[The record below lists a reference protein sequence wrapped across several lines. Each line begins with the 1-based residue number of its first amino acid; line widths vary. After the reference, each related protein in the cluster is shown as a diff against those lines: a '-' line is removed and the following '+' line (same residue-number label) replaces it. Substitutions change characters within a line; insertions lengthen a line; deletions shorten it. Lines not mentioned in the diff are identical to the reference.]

1 MRNPYVTEE
10 AEEEAPTR
18 SIGRAV
24 LGWVL
29 FACLTAFLG
38 WFCYRLWFYY
48 GQLRSGAV
56 IELPQYTDKFT
67 AVGSG
72 SSMPVSAEGYTDAA
86 VTGSGRPSMGPED
99 APLTVTVF
107 ADFECPFSKDA
118 YTAYR
123 ALMAKYGDRVR
134 FIYREHPLG
143 SIHPEAMQAA
153 MAAECANEQ
162 GRFWVYH
169 DKLFLNSPALAFDDL
184 VRYAGETGMDEQQFE
199 RCLAE
204 GRYRSTVE
212 VDGAAAI
219 ALGVRGTPTFFF
231 NGRAVEGAVPQDVLE
246 TLIMRFIE

>member
-1 MRNPYVTEE
+1 
-10 AEEEAPTR
+10 
-18 SIGRAV
+18 
-24 LGWVL
+24 VL

-38 WFCYRLWFYY
+38 WFSYRLWFYY
-48 GQLRSGAV
+48 GQLRSGEIV
-56 IELPQYTDKFT
+56 ELPQYTEKFT
-67 AVGSG
+67 ASG
-72 SSMPVSAEGYTDAA
+72 SVASELVSAEAYTDAA
-86 VTGSGRPSMGPED
+86 VTGTGRPSMGPAD

-134 FIYREHPLG
+134 FVYREHPLG

-153 MAAECANEQ
+153 MAAECAHEQ

-169 DKLFLNSPALAFDDL
+169 DKLFLNAPAFGFGDL
-184 VRYAGETGMDEQQFE
+184 VRYADEVGLEGQQFE

-204 GRYRSTVE
+204 GRYRAAVE
-212 VDGAAAI
+212 ADGAAAL

-231 NGRAVEGAVPQDVLE
+231 NGRPVEGAVPQDVLE
-246 TLIMRFIE
+246 ALMTKFIE